1 MGDTEEIMKKQ
12 TYKQLA
18 RHLLAQRTNRYS
30 FRHEMSFHP
39 YLNMYP
45 LVIIGVFTFIVCITE
60 VSFTRG
66 ISLIGIGILIGSFN
80 SGFARMRGLR
90 RDSPFTEKVID
101 WNKVE
106 EMAELD
112 ELEHRGAIDA
122 AAHRE

>member
-39 YLNMYP
+39 YLNMWP
-45 LVIIGVFTFIVCITE
+45 LVPIGAFTFILCITE
-60 VSFTRG
+60 DSFTRG
-66 ISLIGIGILIGSFN
+66 CSLISIGILIGSF
-80 SGFARMRGLR
+80 SGGFARMRGLR